1 MAKATAANSSYTVTK
16 NNFGDISLID
26 VEHALTALMF
36 PNFEGREVRDKNTGR
51 IYNKEGD
58 QNFCVAIPDEL
69 ADDLIAEGWNVKVY
83 EDNDGNVTKYIKV
96 KINWHPTKVDYIPDM
111 NTITNR
117 KTGEKVSTKL
127 DEETSKL
134 LSISTLKDIDIS
146 IRRSAYRDDD
156 GNWKPTARLAGAWA
170 TLHQSYLADKWNDLQ
185 SMSSSATAAETDDE
199 VNEEDFLPFS

>member
-1 MAKATAANSSYTVTK
+1 MAKATVENSNYTVTK
-16 NNFGDISLID
+16 NNYGDIALID

-58 QNFCVAIPDEL
+58 QNFCVAIPDVL
-69 ADDLIAEGWNVKVY
+69 ADDLIDEGWHVKVY
-83 EDNDGNVTKYIKV
+83 EDGDGNITKYIKV
-96 KINWHPTKVDYIPDM
+96 KINWHPTKPEHIPDM
-111 NTITNR
+111 NTITSR
-117 KTGEKVSTKL
+117 KTGERVSTKL

-134 LSISTLKDIDIS
+134 ISISTLKDIDIS

-156 GNWKPTARLAGAWA
+156 GNWKPTARLAGSWA

-185 SMSSSATAAETDDE
+185 TMSSVQVEEAGEE
-199 VNEEDFLPFS
+199 VNEEDYLPFN